1 MPFPVATLRLVLF
14 FISCHFVRTRMNYR
28 EKRLRIFRG
37 FRKAS
42 KPAYIRRY
50 TVAARTVLYPRF
62 VEIYK
67 LVSIINPS

>member
-1 MPFPVATLRLVLF
+1 
-14 FISCHFVRTRMNYR
+14 MNYR

-67 LVSIINPS
+67 LASIINPS